1 MNAELVHHP
10 RPASFGPHELIAS
23 FFRHKKK
30 ALAFA
35 LLVVAAAALII
46 LYAPRKYRSEARLF
60 LQVGRESVRLDPTAT
75 TGETIALQQSGRDNE
90 VATTIEVLK
99 SRAIVEQAV
108 DKLTPEVV
116 LGEIGPGA
124 EESSTVADQALAPLH
139 YVLGAI
145 KGIDPVS
152 KREEAVIEV
161 MDNLEVYAEFDSTVI
176 IVTYDSSTPALA
188 QQVTDA
194 LVEVFRD
201 EHVRLH
207 RTSGSKPFFAEQRN
221 DLERQLVEAQN
232 QVRAAKNRMG
242 LASVEARRSSIETR
256 LSSIEL
262 TRNSTI
268 QQLAAAEARTAALER
283 RIEGLPERLHT
294 STRVMPNT
302 GADALRSQ
310 LYGLQVELMNLEAK
324 FQPDHPR
331 VVATRAQVAEAQQ
344 MIADEEPSRQE
355 TVDSLNENHLAL
367 SLDLAKAE
375 SERAGL
381 EAQLAELD
389 EQQASALADLKKL
402 NDYELELQ
410 ELDRAVSLANTNFF
424 SYSEA
429 LEQARMDEALDK
441 QRISNIA
448 IAQEATLAEKPVSP
462 SKLMIG
468 ALSILLM
475 TTGTTA
481 LVLGCEK
488 FDSRLRTSEQLEQL
502 LDFPVLVAIPE
513 GRAFGALPAMPR

>member
-1 MNAELVHHP
+1 MNAEPLHHV
-10 RPASFGPHELIAS
+10 RPSSFGPRELVAA

-30 ALAFA
+30 AIAFA
-35 LLVVAAAALII
+35 LLVIAVSTAAI

-99 SRAIVEQAV
+99 SRSIVEQAV
-108 DKLTPEVV
+108 DGLTPEVV
-116 LGEIGPGA
+116 LGEAGPA
-124 EESSTVADQALAPLH
+124 AKTQATVADRLLAPLH
-139 YVLGAI
+139 YAI
-145 KGIDPVS
+145 SAVQGIDPVS

-176 IVTYDSSTPALA
+176 VLTYDSSTPQLA
-188 QQVTDA
+188 QQVANA
-194 LVEVFRD
+194 LVEIFRD

-221 DLERQLVEAQN
+221 ELEQQLVEAQN
-232 QVRAAKNRMG
+232 RVRVAKNRMG
-242 LASVEARRSSIETR
+242 LASVEARRSSVETR

-268 QQLAAAEARTAALER
+268 QQLAVAEARTASLQR
-283 RIEGLPERLHT
+283 KIEGLPERLHT

-310 LYGLQVELMNLEAK
+310 LYSLQVDLMNLEAK
-324 FQPDHPR
+324 YQPDHPQ
-331 VVATRAQVAEAQQ
+331 VKATRAQVEEAQR
-344 MIADEEPSRQE
+344 MIADEAPAREE

-375 SERAGL
+375 SEQAGL

-389 EQQASALADLKKL
+389 EQQAAAIADLKKL
-402 NDYELELQ
+402 NEYEVELQ
-410 ELDRAVSLANTNFF
+410 ELERAVTLASANFF
-424 SYSEA
+424 NYSEA
-429 LEQARMDEALDK
+429 LEQARMDEELDK
-441 QRISNIA
+441 ERISNIA
-448 IAQEATLAEKPVSP
+448 IAQNATLAEKPISP

-468 ALSILLM
+468 ALSLLLM
-475 TTGTTA
+475 TTGTMA

-488 FDSRLRTSEQLEQL
+488 FDSRLHATEQVEQWLEL
-502 LDFPVLVAIPE
+502 PVIAAVPE
-513 GRAFGALPAMPR
+513 GRAFGAVPAMPR